1 MNELLHQI
9 LLLYFDIILILWL
22 ESIDDEKTSLLS
34 WIVEQTRWIKNW
46 LFNETQFSACTI
58 NDL

>member
-34 WIVEQTRWIKNW
+34 WVVEQTRWVKNW